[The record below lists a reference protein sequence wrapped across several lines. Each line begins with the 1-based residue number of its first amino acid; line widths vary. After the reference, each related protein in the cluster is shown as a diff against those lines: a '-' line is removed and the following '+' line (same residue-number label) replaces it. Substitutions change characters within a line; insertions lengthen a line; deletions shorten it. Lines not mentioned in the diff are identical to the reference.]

1 MGYESVPLG
10 GVSESALRS
19 SSTRGVPHLKGAGT
33 RHPDS
38 SVDPDR
44 RLNHNNTISGGFEK
58 SVVVKAL
65 LGLHDEGHSL
75 DASQL
80 QGWALARGWGGDNPA
95 NARFL
100 RERDQRRQKAADDL
114 GGSTETDLKSAHS
127 TATAAMSYRPVRMSM
142 LQGLRAARPV
152 GRRAT
157 GYSRGPA
164 KAANLRAMGRRV
176 NAEERLA
183 IFLAWD
189 RRCVWCRVPLFF
201 NDMEIEHLIA
211 KNTPAEDLPDLLLLH
226 NLPADYDVW
235 ATENLAASCRP
246 CNLGKGRRPIPEAP
260 AITMMLDRAR
270 ENARQIREQASEF
283 QTERG
288 FASHLAALLKA
299 SQANPELLAKSR
311 AVVAE
316 VLSRSSVLQF
326 VDAAEYRLASQYVT
340 DASIRYGHP
349 ISGSIT
355 ERRVWL
361 VNPPGKQPVA
371 VVLEGPD
378 DDGWFIQN
386 AAEEIAYAV
395 ARKFPS
401 HATVLH
407 YDQEPT
413 AAWGQ
418 VWIPIPFINA
428 EPRFGETLREHP
440 EIAES
445 LTTSGLLTPDSFLGK
460 HD

>member
-1 MGYESVPLG
+1 M
-10 GVSESALRS
+10 
-19 SSTRGVPHLKGAGT
+19 
-33 RHPDS
+33 
-38 SVDPDR
+38 
-44 RLNHNNTISGGFEK
+44 
-58 SVVVKAL
+58 
-65 LGLHDEGHSL
+65 
-75 DASQL
+75 
-80 QGWALARGWGGDNPA
+80 
-95 NARFL
+95 
-100 RERDQRRQKAADDL
+100 
-114 GGSTETDLKSAHS
+114 KSAHS

-211 KNTPAEDLPDLLLLH
+211 KNTPAEDCRIYSYSTTCRRITTLGDREPRRR
-226 NLPADYDVW
+226 
-235 ATENLAASCRP
+235 CRP